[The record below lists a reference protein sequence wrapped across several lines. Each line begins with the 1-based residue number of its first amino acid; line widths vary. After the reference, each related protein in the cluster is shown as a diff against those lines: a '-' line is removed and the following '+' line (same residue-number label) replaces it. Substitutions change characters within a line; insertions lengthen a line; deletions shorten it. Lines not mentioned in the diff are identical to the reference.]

1 MLLKD
6 FIVSSRHALSELYP
20 EGEARSLVDGLC
32 GKILGVTPQ
41 THILQPGF
49 CIDPARLP
57 LLEDGLS
64 RLLRCEPLQY
74 VLGEAWFLGRRFK
87 LTPAVLIP
95 RPETEEMVDM
105 ALRKAGNLS
114 RGAGRPL
121 RVLDLCTGSGCIA
134 WSMALGLPQSEVTG
148 LDISPEALSVASSQ
162 FDGDDGL
169 SGAETCNRPR
179 FVLSDVLDPDCL
191 KDGGRFD
198 IFLSNPPYVR
208 ESEKALMS
216 RNVLDWEPGLAL
228 FVPDGD
234 PLRFYRAEAALAARL
249 LSPGGFG
256 LVEINEAYG
265 REVAGLFRD
274 AGFRDPE
281 VLKDLSG
288 RDRFVLFSAER

>member
-49 CIDPARLP
+49 CIDPALLP

-87 LTPAVLIP
+87 VTPAVLIP

-162 FDGDDGL
+162 FDGD
-169 SGAETCNRPR
+169 NRPR

-234 PLRFYRAEAALAARL
+234 PLRFYRAEATLAARL

>member
-49 CIDPARLP
+49 CIDPALLP
-57 LLEDGLS
+57 MLEDGLS

-114 RGAGRPL
+114 RGAGRLL

-162 FDGDDGL
+162 FDGD
-169 SGAETCNRPR
+169 NRPR
-179 FVLSDVLDPDCL
+179 FVLSDVLDPDCM

-234 PLRFYRAEAALAARL
+234 PLRFYRAEATLAARL

-288 RDRFVLFSAER
+288 RDRFVLFSAEK

>member
-49 CIDPARLP
+49 CIDPALLP

-87 LTPAVLIP
+87 VTPAVLIP

-162 FDGDDGL
+162 FDGD
-169 SGAETCNRPR
+169 NRPR

>member
-49 CIDPARLP
+49 CIDPALLP

-87 LTPAVLIP
+87 VTPAVLIP

-134 WSMALGLPQSEVTG
+134 WSIALGLPQSEVTG

-162 FDGDDGL
+162 FDGD
-169 SGAETCNRPR
+169 NRPR

-234 PLRFYRAEAALAARL
+234 PLLFYRAEAALAARL

>member
-49 CIDPARLP
+49 CIDSALLP

-87 LTPAVLIP
+87 LTPAVLSP

-162 FDGDDGL
+162 FDGD
-169 SGAETCNRPR
+169 NRPR

-191 KDGGRFD
+191 KGGGRFD
-198 IFLSNPPYVR
+198 ICRRKPRYVR

-234 PLRFYRAEAALAARL
+234 PLRFYRAEATLAARL

>member
-49 CIDPARLP
+49 CIDPALLP

-87 LTPAVLIP
+87 VTPAVLIP

-162 FDGDDGL
+162 FDGD
-169 SGAETCNRPR
+169 NRPR

-191 KDGGRFD
+191 KDVGRFD

-234 PLRFYRAEAALAARL
+234 PLLFYRAEAALAARL

>member
-49 CIDPARLP
+49 CIDPALLP

-114 RGAGRPL
+114 RDAGRPL

-162 FDGDDGL
+162 FDGD
-169 SGAETCNRPR
+169 NRPR
-179 FVLSDVLDPDCL
+179 FVLSDVLDPDCM
-191 KDGGRFD
+191 KDEGRFD

-234 PLRFYRAEAALAARL
+234 PLRFYRAEAALATRL

-288 RDRFVLFSAER
+288 RDRFVLFSAEK

>member
-32 GKILGVTPQ
+32 GKILRVTPQ

-49 CIDPARLP
+49 CIDPALLP
-57 LLEDGLS
+57 MLEDGLS

-114 RGAGRPL
+114 RDAGRPL

-162 FDGDDGL
+162 FDGD
-169 SGAETCNRPR
+169 NRPR

-234 PLRFYRAEAALAARL
+234 PLRFYRAEATLAARL

-265 REVAGLFRD
+265 QEVAGLFRD
-274 AGFRDPE
+274 AGFRDPD

>member
-49 CIDPARLP
+49 CIDPALLP

-105 ALRKAGNLS
+105 ALRKAGNIS
-114 RGAGRPL
+114 RDAGRPL

-162 FDGDDGL
+162 FDGD
-169 SGAETCNRPR
+169 NRPR

-216 RNVLDWEPGLAL
+216 RNVLDWEPELAL

>member
-49 CIDPARLP
+49 CIDPALLP

-87 LTPAVLIP
+87 VTPAVLIP

-114 RGAGRPL
+114 RDAGRPL

-162 FDGDDGL
+162 FDGD
-169 SGAETCNRPR
+169 NRPR
-179 FVLSDVLDPDCL
+179 FVLSDVLDPDCM

-234 PLRFYRAEAALAARL
+234 PLRFYRAEATLAARL

>member
-32 GKILGVTPQ
+32 GKILGLTPQ
-41 THILQPGF
+41 THILQPCF
-49 CIDPARLP
+49 CIDPALLP

-114 RGAGRPL
+114 RDAGRPL

-162 FDGDDGL
+162 FDGD
-169 SGAETCNRPR
+169 NRPR

-191 KDGGRFD
+191 KDGGNFD

>member
-32 GKILGVTPQ
+32 GKILGATPQ

-49 CIDPARLP
+49 CIDPALLP

-64 RLLRCEPLQY
+64 RLLRCELLQY

-114 RGAGRPL
+114 RDAGRPL

-162 FDGDDGL
+162 FDGD
-169 SGAETCNRPR
+169 NRPR
-179 FVLSDVLDPDCL
+179 FVLSDVLDPDCM

>member
-57 LLEDGLS
+57 MLEDGLS

-87 LTPAVLIP
+87 VTPAVLIP

-162 FDGDDGL
+162 FDGD
-169 SGAETCNRPR
+169 NRPR

>member
-49 CIDPARLP
+49 CIDPALLP

-87 LTPAVLIP
+87 VTPAVLIP

-162 FDGDDGL
+162 FDGD
-169 SGAETCNRPR
+169 NRPR

-191 KDGGRFD
+191 KDGGNFD

>member
-49 CIDPARLP
+49 CIDSALLP

-74 VLGEAWFLGRRFK
+74 VIGEAWFLGRRFK
-87 LTPAVLIP
+87 VTPAVLIP

-114 RGAGRPL
+114 RDAGRPL

-162 FDGDDGL
+162 FDGD
-169 SGAETCNRPR
+169 NRPR
-179 FVLSDVLDPDCL
+179 FVLSDILDTDCM
-191 KDGGRFD
+191 KDGGNFD

-256 LVEINEAYG
+256 LGEINEAYG
-265 REVAGLFRD
+265 QEVAGLFRD

>member
-49 CIDPARLP
+49 CIDPALLP

-114 RGAGRPL
+114 RDAGRPL

-162 FDGDDGL
+162 FDGD
-169 SGAETCNRPR
+169 NRPR

-234 PLRFYRAEAALAARL
+234 PLHFYRAEAALAARL

-265 REVAGLFRD
+265 QEVAGLFRD

-288 RDRFVLFSAER
+288 RDRFVLFAAER

>member
-49 CIDPARLP
+49 CIDPALLP

-114 RGAGRPL
+114 RDAGRPL

-162 FDGDDGL
+162 FDGD
-169 SGAETCNRPR
+169 NRPR

-191 KDGGRFD
+191 KDVGRFD

-249 LSPGGFG
+249 LSPRGFG

>member
-1 MLLKD
+1 M
-6 FIVSSRHALSELYP
+6 
-20 EGEARSLVDGLC
+20 
-32 GKILGVTPQ
+32 
-41 THILQPGF
+41 
-49 CIDPARLP
+49 
-57 LLEDGLS
+57 
-64 RLLRCEPLQY
+64 
-74 VLGEAWFLGRRFK
+74 GRRFK

-114 RGAGRPL
+114 RDAGRPL

-162 FDGDDGL
+162 FDGD
-169 SGAETCNRPR
+169 NRPR
-179 FVLSDVLDPDCL
+179 FVLSDVLDPNCL

>member
-49 CIDPARLP
+49 CIDPALLP

-105 ALRKAGNLS
+105 ALRKAGNIS
-114 RGAGRPL
+114 RDAGRPL

-162 FDGDDGL
+162 FDGD
-169 SGAETCNRPR
+169 NRPR

>member
-49 CIDPARLP
+49 CIDPALLP

-114 RGAGRPL
+114 RDAGRPL

-162 FDGDDGL
+162 FDGD
-169 SGAETCNRPR
+169 NRPR

-265 REVAGLFRD
+265 RDVAGLFRD

>member
-49 CIDPARLP
+49 CIDPALLP
-57 LLEDGLS
+57 MLEDGLS

-87 LTPAVLIP
+87 VTPAVLIP

-162 FDGDDGL
+162 FDGD
-169 SGAETCNRPR
+169 NRPR

-234 PLRFYRAEAALAARL
+234 PLRFYRAEATLAARL

>member
-49 CIDPARLP
+49 CIDPALLP
-57 LLEDGLS
+57 MLEDGLS

-87 LTPAVLIP
+87 VTPAVLIP

-114 RGAGRPL
+114 RDAGRPL

-162 FDGDDGL
+162 FDGD
-169 SGAETCNRPR
+169 NRPR

-265 REVAGLFRD
+265 REVAGLFRN

>member
-49 CIDPARLP
+49 CIDPALLP

-87 LTPAVLIP
+87 VTPAVLIP

-114 RGAGRPL
+114 RDAGRPL

-162 FDGDDGL
+162 SVSYTHL
-169 SGAETCNRPR
+169 TLPT
-179 FVLSDVLDPDCL
+179 
-191 KDGGRFD
+191 
-198 IFLSNPPYVR
+198 
-208 ESEKALMS
+208 KA
-216 RNVLDWEPGLAL
+216 
-228 FVPDGD
+228 
-234 PLRFYRAEAALAARL
+234 
-249 LSPGGFG
+249 
-256 LVEINEAYG
+256 
-265 REVAGLFRD
+265 
-274 AGFRDPE
+274 
-281 VLKDLSG
+281 
-288 RDRFVLFSAER
+288 

>member
-49 CIDPARLP
+49 CIDPALLP

-87 LTPAVLIP
+87 VTPAVLIP

-114 RGAGRPL
+114 RDAGRPL

-162 FDGDDGL
+162 FDGD
-169 SGAETCNRPR
+169 NRPR
-179 FVLSDVLDPDCL
+179 FVLSDVLDPDCM
-191 KDGGRFD
+191 KDGGNFD

>member
-49 CIDPARLP
+49 CIDPALLP
-57 LLEDGLS
+57 MLEDGLS

-114 RGAGRPL
+114 RDAGRPL

-162 FDGDDGL
+162 FDGD
-169 SGAETCNRPR
+169 NRPR

>member
-49 CIDPARLP
+49 CIDPALLP

-87 LTPAVLIP
+87 VTPAVLIP

-114 RGAGRPL
+114 RDAGRPL

-162 FDGDDGL
+162 FDGD
-169 SGAETCNRPR
+169 NRPR

-191 KDGGRFD
+191 KDGGNFD

>member
-49 CIDPARLP
+49 CIDPALLP
-57 LLEDGLS
+57 MLEDGLS

-87 LTPAVLIP
+87 VTPAVLIP

-114 RGAGRPL
+114 RDAGRPL

-162 FDGDDGL
+162 FDGD
-169 SGAETCNRPR
+169 NRPR
-179 FVLSDVLDPDCL
+179 FVLADVLDPDCL

-265 REVAGLFRD
+265 QEVAGLFRD
-274 AGFRDPE
+274 AGFRDTE

>member
-49 CIDPARLP
+49 CIDPALLP

-114 RGAGRPL
+114 RDAGRPL

-162 FDGDDGL
+162 FDGD
-169 SGAETCNRPR
+169 NRPS

>member
-49 CIDPARLP
+49 CIDSALLP

-87 LTPAVLIP
+87 VTPAVLIP

-114 RGAGRPL
+114 RDAGRPL

-148 LDISPEALSVASSQ
+148 LDISPEALYVASSQ
-162 FDGDDGL
+162 FDGD
-169 SGAETCNRPR
+169 NRPR

-265 REVAGLFRD
+265 QEVAGLFRD

>member
-20 EGEARSLVDGLC
+20 EGEALSLVDGLC

-49 CIDPARLP
+49 CIDPALLP
-57 LLEDGLS
+57 MLEDGLS

-114 RGAGRPL
+114 RDAGRPL

-162 FDGDDGL
+162 FDGD
-169 SGAETCNRPR
+169 NRPR

>member
-49 CIDPARLP
+49 CIDPALLP

-87 LTPAVLIP
+87 VTPAVLIP

-114 RGAGRPL
+114 RDAGRPL

-162 FDGDDGL
+162 FDGD
-169 SGAETCNRPR
+169 NRPR

-191 KDGGRFD
+191 KDVGRFD

>member
-49 CIDPARLP
+49 CIDPALLP

-87 LTPAVLIP
+87 VTPAVLIP

-162 FDGDDGL
+162 FDGD
-169 SGAETCNRPR
+169 NRPR

-191 KDGGRFD
+191 KDVGRFD

>member
-49 CIDPARLP
+49 CIDPTLLP

-87 LTPAVLIP
+87 VTPAVLIP

-162 FDGDDGL
+162 FDGD
-169 SGAETCNRPR
+169 NRPS

>member
-49 CIDPARLP
+49 CIDPALLP

-162 FDGDDGL
+162 FDGD
-169 SGAETCNRPR
+169 NRPR

>member
-49 CIDPARLP
+49 CIDPALLP

-114 RGAGRPL
+114 RDAGRPL

-162 FDGDDGL
+162 FDGD
-169 SGAETCNRPR
+169 NRPR

-191 KDGGRFD
+191 KDVGRFD

>member
-49 CIDPARLP
+49 CIDPALLP

-87 LTPAVLIP
+87 VTPAVLIP

-162 FDGDDGL
+162 FDGD
-169 SGAETCNRPR
+169 NRPR

-234 PLRFYRAEAALAARL
+234 PLRFYRAEAAMAARL

>member
-49 CIDPARLP
+49 CIDSTLLP

-114 RGAGRPL
+114 RDAGRPL

-162 FDGDDGL
+162 FDGD
-169 SGAETCNRPR
+169 NRPR
-179 FVLSDVLDPDCL
+179 FVLSDVLDPDCM

-288 RDRFVLFSAER
+288 RDRFVLFSAEK

>member
-49 CIDPARLP
+49 CIDPALLP
-57 LLEDGLS
+57 LLEDSLS
-64 RLLRCEPLQY
+64 RILRCEPLQY

-114 RGAGRPL
+114 RDAGRPL

-162 FDGDDGL
+162 FDGD
-169 SGAETCNRPR
+169 NRPR

>member
-49 CIDPARLP
+49 CIDPALLT

-87 LTPAVLIP
+87 VTPAVLIP

-114 RGAGRPL
+114 RDAGRPL

-162 FDGDDGL
+162 FDGD
-169 SGAETCNRPR
+169 NRPR

-191 KDGGRFD
+191 KDVGRFD

-208 ESEKALMS
+208 ESEKSLMS

-234 PLRFYRAEAALAARL
+234 PLRFYRAEATLAARL

-265 REVAGLFRD
+265 QEVAGLFRD
-274 AGFRDPE
+274 AGFRDPD

>member
-49 CIDPARLP
+49 CIDPALLP

-87 LTPAVLIP
+87 VTPAVLIP

-162 FDGDDGL
+162 FDGD
-169 SGAETCNRPR
+169 NRPR
-179 FVLSDVLDPDCL
+179 FVLSDVLDPDCM